1 MSSKSSA
8 IEANH
13 HITEDLIKEEWQQ
26 VEAARKDVNAFR
38 PLYDKYFDRIF
49 RFIYRRTENE
59 EVTAD
64 LTSQTF
70 LKALKKLDK
79 YSFKGVPF
87 SAWLY
92 RIADNEVK
100 AFYRLSFKKRVL
112 SLDGEEIKALAVEDS
127 LPETQDFSKPLLK
140 ALKKLKDLEVEVIEL
155 RFFEDKSF
163 SEMAFIL
170 DKSEGSIKMKLY
182 RALEKLKKYYE
193 EYKSHD

>member
-140 ALKKLKDLEVEVIEL
+140 S
-155 RFFEDKSF
+155 FEKA
-163 SEMAFIL
+163 ERP
-170 DKSEGSIKMKLY
+170 GSGNY
-182 RALEKLKKYYE
+182 RAAVF
-193 EYKSHD
+193 